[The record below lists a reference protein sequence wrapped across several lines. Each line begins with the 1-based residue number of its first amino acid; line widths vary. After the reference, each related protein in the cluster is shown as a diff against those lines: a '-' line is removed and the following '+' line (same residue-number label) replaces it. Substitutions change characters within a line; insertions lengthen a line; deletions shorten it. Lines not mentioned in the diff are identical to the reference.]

1 MVKKITDSEWK
12 ARAKKVWGA
21 KYDYSNTE
29 YVRSKD
35 KVTVFCNACQSPFD
49 VGAGPHIN
57 SSAKSKPVGCQ
68 VCSRTKLANS
78 FTKPFNKM
86 VEEARRIHGKKYG
99 YNKNSYKSAL
109 VKMEIIC
116 PEHGSFWQAPD
127 THINS
132 GHGCKKCATEK
143 AHRDSKP
150 SRFQKLNERVKKAS
164 GNTVEMSFDDFES
177 QHAPCNF
184 KCKKHGVFSRK
195 PIQAVKT
202 RHPCPRCL
210 REIDNQGVA
219 LSQDEIRK
227 AFLRFGDVAELQS
240 IQGIGKNAKIIFKC
254 LKNEGH
260 GIQETTIENLYRKKV
275 PCPQCGYEAA
285 SPQRSKSVRETYDA
299 KRLAFFRDWLQ
310 RAEKFHE
317 GKYDY
322 SRSKYIN
329 ARTKI
334 EIICPV
340 DGHGSFYQTPDMH
353 LHQGCRSCANDD
365 LKGKYSE
372 VYFEKNPKEKYA
384 ECILYYVLISH
395 ENTRFYKVGI
405 TKNTVKMRFSAASPK
420 GYKIKI
426 IQQKKMTLLEAF
438 QAEQKILSGVS
449 SNYRNG
455 LSPAKRKE
463 LRKARIAV
471 SEIFGRPLSKIQA
484 KEVFS

>member
-143 AHRDSKP
+143 ARRNSKP

-177 QHAPCNF
+177 QHAACSF
-184 KCKKHGVFSRK
+184 TCKKHGVFSRK
-195 PIQAVKT
+195 PIQAIKT

-240 IQGIGKNAKIIFKC
+240 IQGIGKNAKIIFRC
-254 LKNEGH
+254 LKNESH
-260 GIQETTIENLYRKKV
+260 GVQETTTQNLYRKKM
-275 PCPQCGYEAA
+275 PCRQCAYEASSRMRA
-285 SPQRSKSVRETYDA
+285 KSVRSTYVK
-299 KRLAFFRDWLQ
+299 KRQVFFEKWLEQ
-310 RAEKFHE
+310 VKQIHKN
-317 GKYDY
+317 KYDY
-322 SRSKYIN
+322 SKVEFKNAHSKV
-329 ARTKI
+329 
-334 EIICPV
+334 EIVCPITE
-340 DGHGSFYQTPDMH
+340 HGSFMQTPNNH
-353 LHQGCRSCANDD
+353 LRKGCAECANEE
-365 LKGKYSE
+365 LKGKYSYLYFQKHPEEKKE
-372 VYFEKNPKEKYA
+372 VST
-384 ECILYYVLISH
+384 LYYVMITSG
-395 ENTRFYKVGI
+395 NTRFYKVGI
-405 TKNTVKMRFSAASPK
+405 TKNTVKMRFSAATPR
-420 GYKIKI
+420 GYEIKI
-426 IQQKKMTLLEAF
+426 IRQRKMKLYDAF
-438 QAEQKILSGVS
+438 QAEQKILSKVS
-449 SNYRNG
+449 SNYRNS
-455 LSPAKRKE
+455 LSSERRKE
-463 LRKARIAV
+463 LKKARIAV